1 MEIEMS
7 WSRYVW
13 VIVVASVVG
22 CAGPQ
27 ASVHEAIKGS
37 TREQLPRK
45 VLLLPPDIR
54 VHELSVGDV
63 AEKVDDWTRAA
74 NQSAVE
80 VAREMESSGQHFDI
94 VDVPPL
100 SADDKVLLEQYT
112 ALYELVAGNAYVA
125 QKSPFPAW
133 QERARSF
140 DYTLGPGLAPLRE
153 HTHADGA
160 LFIVGNDYISTA
172 GRKAA
177 MVMGILAGGATGVYL
192 GPHGAPTFLSVGVV
206 DLQTGNLIWF
216 ATDFHVG
223 NRDLRNKSDVAGMLR
238 ELFTKYPSGTQ
249 KADAPR

>member
-1 MEIEMS
+1 
-7 WSRYVW
+7 
-13 VIVVASVVG
+13 
-22 CAGPQ
+22 
-27 ASVHEAIKGS
+27 
-37 TREQLPRK
+37 

-54 VHELSVGDV
+54 VHELSVGGV

-80 VAREMESSGQHFDI
+80 VVREMESSGQHFSI
-94 VDVPPL
+94 VEVPPL

-112 ALYELVAGNAYVA
+112 ALYELVAGNAYIA

-153 HTHADGA
+153 HTQADGA
-160 LFIVGNDYISTA
+160 LFIVGNDYISSA

-177 MVMGILAGGATGVYL
+177 MVMGILAGA

-223 NRDLRNKSDVAGMLR
+223 DRDLRKKGDVESMLR
-238 ELFTKYPSGTQ
+238 ELFGTYPSGVRKT
-249 KADAPR
+249 DATR